1 MSVETNETLNRIDG
15 YEHDDH
21 LASLPIM
28 SKAELK
34 KVALEHGG
42 YSTPSLNDTLYLHF
56 KGYRRI
62 ENLEEYAGLKS
73 LWLHSNG
80 FSQIENVNSLK
91 ELRCLFLQ
99 NNAFTKIENLDG
111 LSSLVQLDLS
121 ENNIAC
127 VEGLS
132 HLACLK
138 TLNLSKNL
146 LKDAES
152 IRHLTECNELSAID
166 LSKNQLSGED
176 VIDCLAGIVNVT
188 SINMAGNPVVSKVAY
203 FRKKMI
209 VGCKLLRYLDRPI
222 FEDERASTEAWAK
235 GGPDAERETKERL
248 QQGKKDKERNS
259 LVEFRA
265 WQESVRRSRSLPQD
279 KVDATIPPPLVITNN
294 VQSAVNED
302 IDSDDEMVPPPLVME
317 SHSVDVAEKE
327 DIVSVDEIVPLP
339 SVMETSPSDVPSPE
353 YEDII
358 AAVDDMIP
366 PALEIEYYS
375 DGVQTDANEDSA
387 SVDGL
392 DVQTG
397 VQSVDEAL
405 EDGQNA
411 DECVELLEQKCSIG
425 TSETGTHTSDGAIAT
440 PTSDAPNET
449 QSVLEKSK
457 NDNDNCNMCSLS

>member
-1 MSVETNETLNRIDG
+1 MSVEAVESLNQMDG
-15 YEHDDH
+15 SEDDDH

-80 FSQIENVNSLK
+80 FSQIENLNSLK

-99 NNAFTKIENLDG
+99 NNAFTKIENLDC
-111 LSSLVQLDLS
+111 LTSLVQLDLS
-121 ENNIAC
+121 ENNITC

-176 VIDCLAGIVNVT
+176 VIDCLADIVNAT

-222 FEDERASTEAWAK
+222 FEAERASTEAWAR

-248 QQGKKDKERNS
+248 QQAKKDKERNS

-279 KVDATIPPPLVITNN
+279 KVNTTIPPPLMITND

-302 IDSDDEMVPPPLVME
+302 IDSDAEMVPPPLVME
-317 SHSVDVAEKE
+317 SRSVDVAENE
-327 DIVSVDEIVPLP
+327 DIDEMVSPP
-339 SVMETSPSDVPSPE
+339 SVMVTSPSDVPSPE
-353 YEDII
+353 NEDIV
-358 AAVDDMIP
+358 AVDDLIP
-366 PALEIEYYS
+366 PPLEIDSHS
-375 DGVQTDANEDSA
+375 DDVQSAEKEGIA

-392 DVQTG
+392 AVQTG
-397 VQSVDEAL
+397 EQSGGEAL
-405 EDGQNA
+405 EDEQNA
-411 DECVELLEQKCSIG
+411 DECIEILEQKCSIG
-425 TSETGTHTSDGAIAT
+425 ASETDIQTSDGAIAT

-457 NDNDNCNMCSLS
+457 NDHDNCNMCSLS

>member
-1 MSVETNETLNRIDG
+1 MSVEAVESLNQMDG
-15 YEHDDH
+15 SEDDDH

-80 FSQIENVNSLK
+80 FSQIENLNSLK

-99 NNAFTKIENLDG
+99 NNAFTKIENLDC
-111 LSSLVQLDLS
+111 LTSLVQLDLS
-121 ENNIAC
+121 ENNITC

-176 VIDCLAGIVNVT
+176 VIDCLADIVNAT

-222 FEDERASTEAWAK
+222 FEAERASTEAWAR

-248 QQGKKDKERNS
+248 QQAKKDKERNS

-279 KVDATIPPPLVITNN
+279 KVNTTIPPPLMITND

-302 IDSDDEMVPPPLVME
+302 IDSDAEMVPPPLVME
-317 SHSVDVAEKE
+317 SRSVEVAENE
-327 DIVSVDEIVPLP
+327 DIDEMVSPP
-339 SVMETSPSDVPSPE
+339 SVMVTSPSDVPSPE
-353 YEDII
+353 NEDI
-358 AAVDDMIP
+358 AAVDDLIP
-366 PALEIEYYS
+366 PPLEIDSHS
-375 DGVQTDANEDSA
+375 DDVQSAEKEGIA

-392 DVQTG
+392 AVQTG
-397 VQSVDEAL
+397 EQSGGEAL
-405 EDGQNA
+405 EDEQNA
-411 DECVELLEQKCSIG
+411 DECIEILEQKCSIG
-425 TSETGTHTSDGAIAT
+425 ASETDIQTSDGAIAT

-457 NDNDNCNMCSLS
+457 NDHDNCNMCSLS

>member
-1 MSVETNETLNRIDG
+1 MSVEAVESLNQMDG
-15 YEHDDH
+15 SEDDDH

-80 FSQIENVNSLK
+80 FSQIENLNSLK

-111 LSSLVQLDLS
+111 LISLVQLDLS
-121 ENNIAC
+121 ENNITC

-176 VIDCLAGIVNVT
+176 VIDCLADIVNAT

-222 FEDERASTEAWAK
+222 FEAERASTEAWAR

-248 QQGKKDKERNS
+248 QQAKKDKERNS

-279 KVDATIPPPLVITNN
+279 KVNTTIPPPLMITND

-302 IDSDDEMVPPPLVME
+302 IDSDAEMVPPPLVME
-317 SHSVDVAEKE
+317 SRSVDVAENE
-327 DIVSVDEIVPLP
+327 DIDEMVSPP
-339 SVMETSPSDVPSPE
+339 SVMVTSPSDVPSPE
-353 YEDII
+353 NEDIV
-358 AAVDDMIP
+358 AVDDLIP
-366 PALEIEYYS
+366 PPLEIDSHS
-375 DGVQTDANEDSA
+375 DDVQSAEKEGIA

-392 DVQTG
+392 AVQTG
-397 VQSVDEAL
+397 EQSGGEAL
-405 EDGQNA
+405 EDEQNA
-411 DECVELLEQKCSIG
+411 DECIEILEQKCSIG
-425 TSETGTHTSDGAIAT
+425 ASETDIQTSDGAIAT

-457 NDNDNCNMCSLS
+457 NDHDNCNMCSLS

>member
-1 MSVETNETLNRIDG
+1 MSVEAVESLNQMDG
-15 YEHDDH
+15 SEDDDH

-80 FSQIENVNSLK
+80 FSQIENLNSLK

-99 NNAFTKIENLDG
+99 NNALTKIENLDC
-111 LSSLVQLDLS
+111 LISLVQLDLS
-121 ENNIAC
+121 ENNITC

-176 VIDCLAGIVNVT
+176 VIDCLADIVNAT

-222 FEDERASTEAWAK
+222 FEAERASTEAWAR

-248 QQGKKDKERNS
+248 QQAKKDKERNS

-279 KVDATIPPPLVITNN
+279 KVNTTIPPPLMITND

-302 IDSDDEMVPPPLVME
+302 IDSDAEMVPPPLVME
-317 SHSVDVAEKE
+317 SRSVEVAENE
-327 DIVSVDEIVPLP
+327 DIDEMVSPP
-339 SVMETSPSDVPSPE
+339 SVMVTSPSDVPSPE
-353 YEDII
+353 NEDI
-358 AAVDDMIP
+358 AAVDDLIP
-366 PALEIEYYS
+366 PPLEIDSHS
-375 DGVQTDANEDSA
+375 DDVQSAEKEGIA

-392 DVQTG
+392 AVQTG
-397 VQSVDEAL
+397 EQSGGEAL
-405 EDGQNA
+405 EDEQNA
-411 DECVELLEQKCSIG
+411 DECIEILEQKCSIG
-425 TSETGTHTSDGAIAT
+425 ASETDIQTSDGAIAT

-457 NDNDNCNMCSLS
+457 NDHDNCNMCSLS